1 MFWMLPLNSRGATES
16 VTCITMLQVSFSLH
30 CGLNVPICLP
40 RRMNVEFSL
49 CLLTKFFLVHLTL
62 CSLLTTDV
70 EGNFMFDLIKAQ
82 SVLWCAQLVLQ
93 EVRLCSCLT
102 LLNVNRDVLHLF
114 PQSHYISLY
123 CVCIELVSPCR
134 LGISWRMAL
143 WHEKEKWISWNIYY
157 HIQKWRRQYWW
168 NSANSM
174 CIATQRRSRPSA
186 IGQVDRNDFLQWFL
200 SRRHSV
206 VWTVGCVGG
215 VKCCPLCWALVMGR
229 ANTKSNPGVHCQYH
243 HNTNTSVE
251 RCQ

>member
-1 MFWMLPLNSRGATES
+1 MFWMLPLNSRAATES

-143 WHEKEKWISWNIYY
+143 WHEKKNELAEIYTTIY
-157 HIQKWRRQYWW
+157 
-168 NSANSM
+168 
-174 CIATQRRSRPSA
+174 
-186 IGQVDRNDFLQWFL
+186 RNDAANIDGIVQIQCALPL
-200 SRRHSV
+200 R
-206 VWTVGCVGG
+206 GG
-215 VKCCPLCWALVMGR
+215 VAPRRLDRWTGM
-229 ANTKSNPGVHCQYH
+229 
-243 HNTNTSVE
+243 TSCNGSYQDDTLLSEQWVA
-251 RCQ
+251 